1 MHTQKIK
8 NFYDKANSYEK
19 EVIENAI
26 LDRVKKDWKSIPEI
40 TKNQVLTLA
49 KRHNRLNEFINL

>member
-8 NFYDKANSYEK
+8 NFYDRSNSYER
-19 EVIENAI
+19 EVIENAL

-40 TKNQVLTLA
+40 TKKQALTLA
-49 KRHNRLNEFINL
+49 KRHNRINEFINL